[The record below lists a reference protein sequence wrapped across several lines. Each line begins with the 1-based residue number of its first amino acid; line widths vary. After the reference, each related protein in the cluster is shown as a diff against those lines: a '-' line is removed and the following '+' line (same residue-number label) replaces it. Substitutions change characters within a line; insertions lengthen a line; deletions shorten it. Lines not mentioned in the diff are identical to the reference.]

1 MASWARQKLMVTV
14 FVLGSGALTLTAA
27 DVDQALKEADGRRKA
42 AETGV
47 RDIKAKSQEQAGQ
60 ARALY
65 AEAASRNNAWLATV
79 CQAIQQGSSGA
90 PNVSAMVE
98 PAATALVQWVS
109 ARNRALGLPEL
120 TSPIG
125 DTVKKRVIA
134 DLTDISNET
143 WSRNRNAAEQRRT
156 QAATALKERLQWRS
170 WEEVK

>member
-1 MASWARQKLMVTV
+1 MASRARQKLIVAV

-27 DVDQALKEADGRRKA
+27 DVDQALREADGRRKA

-65 AEAASRNNAWLATV
+65 AEAASRNNAWLEAV
-79 CQAIQQGSSGA
+79 CQAIQQGSSSA

-143 WSRNRNAAEQRRT
+143 WSRNRNAAEQKRT
-156 QAATALKERLQWRS
+156 QAATSLKERLQWRS